1 MAHRKTS
8 KRSKAR
14 TMLRLADFEQSKNA
28 VLHSL
33 GAASSQESYGH
44 AIDEFIEW
52 YCSESR
58 LAFNRTVVLR
68 YRLFLE
74 QKNLAPSTQQSID
87 DDGDVALGGEEFRM
101 ELF

>member
-1 MAHRKTS
+1 MAHRKTA

-14 TMLRLADFEQSKNA
+14 SMLRLADLEQSKNA

-44 AIDEFIEW
+44 AIDEFIGW
-52 YCSESR
+52 YCSEPR

-68 YRLFLE
+68 YRSFSNRRTSPP
-74 QKNLAPSTQQSID
+74 QRSMYD
-87 DDGDVALGGEEFRM
+87 
-101 ELF
+101 